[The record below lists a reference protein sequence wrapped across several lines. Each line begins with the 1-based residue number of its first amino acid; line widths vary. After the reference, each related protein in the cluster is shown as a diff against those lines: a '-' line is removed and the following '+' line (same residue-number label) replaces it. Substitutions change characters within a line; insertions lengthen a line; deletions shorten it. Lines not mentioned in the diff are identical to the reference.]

1 MKFNINTATELEI
14 NIKTDELDKLSFD
27 KRVSKLKQIL
37 KSVDE
42 NCKGEN
48 LSLLCYK
55 YDKELEIIYEQD

>member
-1 MKFNINTATELEI
+1 MKFNINTATETEI
-14 NIKTDELDKLSFD
+14 NSKTDELDKLSFE

-55 YDKELEIIYEQD
+55 YVQELDIIYTQD